1 MRKILNLNGAFDFRV
16 GKICMCFAMVLFFL
30 CSTVKVEAGPGQ
42 YIRYANVHGMRYVY
56 LKDVAK
62 YYGMSLRVG
71 DKVCD
76 IRSRSANASFVFN
89 RREGKINGIT
99 VNYMFPPY
107 VAGVDPMI
115 SEFDFNLLLDPV
127 IRSAA
132 PRYRVGIIVIDPGH
146 GGKDNGAQGRIYRE
160 KDINLQVARRL
171 KDVLRAKGYI
181 ALLTRDKD
189 FFIELDE
196 RPGKASAMKADL
208 FISIHSNSAGRG
220 VSAINGVETYCL
232 TPEGAPSTADAKAKN
247 ANRERGNAHNKNN
260 YLLAYDV
267 QRSILRNTGAADR
280 GVKHA
285 RFAVLKDAP
294 CPAILV
300 ETGFMSNLS
309 EERNLGTG
317 AYQDKLAFGI
327 AEGIIAYHRAMTGK

>member
-1 MRKILNLNGAFDFRV
+1 MWKILNINCAAASRGIFFFTL
-16 GKICMCFAMVLFFL
+16 LFL
-30 CSTVKVEAGPGQ
+30 VCASVKVEAAQ
-42 YIRYANVHGMRYVY
+42 YIRYASVHGMRYVY

-62 YYGMSLRVG
+62 YYGMNLQVG
-71 DKVCD
+71 DKICD
-76 IRSRSANASFVFN
+76 MRNSNANASFVYN
-89 RREGKINGIT
+89 KREGKINGIS

-107 VAGVDPMI
+107 ISGVEPMI

-127 IRSAA
+127 IRAAA
-132 PRYRVGIIVIDPGH
+132 PRCRVGIIVIDPGH
-146 GGKDNGAQGRIYRE
+146 GGKDNGAQGRIYTE
-160 KDINLQVARRL
+160 KDLNLQIARRL

-181 ALLTRDKD
+181 VMLTRDKD
-189 FFIELDE
+189 VFIELED

-208 FISIHSNSAGRG
+208 FVSIHSNAAGRG
-220 VSAINGVETYCL
+220 VSATNGIETYCL

-247 ANRERGNAHNKNN
+247 GNKEKGNANNKNN

-267 QRSILRNTGAADR
+267 QRSILRNTGATDR

-285 RFAVLKDAP
+285 RFAVLREAP

-300 ETGFMSNLS
+300 ETGFMSNLY

-317 AYQDKLAFGI
+317 AYQDRLAFGI
-327 AEGIIAYHRAMTGK
+327 AEGIIAYHRAMSGK

>member
-1 MRKILNLNGAFDFRV
+1 MWEILNLKGAGDFKG
-16 GKICMCFAMVLFFL
+16 GKICIFFFMFIFL
-30 CSTVKVEAGPGQ
+30 ACSSVKVEAAP
-42 YIRYANVHGMRYVY
+42 YIRYASVHGMRYVY

-62 YYGMSLRVG
+62 YYGMTLQIG

-76 IRSRSANASFVFN
+76 MRSSRANASFVYN
-89 RREGKINGIT
+89 KREGKINGIT

-107 VAGVDPMI
+107 VSGVEPMI

-146 GGKDNGAQGRIYRE
+146 GGKDNGAEGRVYRE

-189 FFIELDE
+189 LFVELDD
-196 RPGKASAMKADL
+196 RSGKASAMKADL
-208 FISIHSNSAGRG
+208 FVSIHSNSAGRG
-220 VSAINGVETYCL
+220 ISAINGIETYCL
-232 TPEGAPSTADAKAKN
+232 TPEGLPSTADAKAKN
-247 ANRERGNAHNKNN
+247 LNKERGNASNKNN
-260 YLLAYDV
+260 YLLAYNV

-285 RFAVLKDAP
+285 RFAVLREAP

-300 ETGFMSNLS
+300 ETGFMSNLY

-317 AYQDKLAFGI
+317 AYQDRLAFGI
-327 AEGIIAYHRAMTGK
+327 ADGIIAYHRAMNGK